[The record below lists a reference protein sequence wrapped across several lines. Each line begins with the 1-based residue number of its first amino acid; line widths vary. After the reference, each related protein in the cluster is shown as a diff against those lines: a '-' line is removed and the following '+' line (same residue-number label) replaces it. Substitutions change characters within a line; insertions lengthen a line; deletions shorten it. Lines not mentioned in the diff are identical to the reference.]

1 MDLRICKCITASA
14 RVWQTILAAIVR
26 SSAGGNRGTQRGGV
40 ARTTH
45 HARLGTGGVLAH
57 IGARSV
63 CAGIA
68 ALAIGV
74 TLSVCRHVAGPA
86 GAVLRAESAV
96 FSGFETI
103 RPKSLEHR
111 ASLVRVA
118 SLETGFAFE
127 SAVQEA
133 GPPASTSGDASF
145 GERFLFDRKLASF
158 DERFAGA
165 DISVADVEGGTSDV
179 LNYASLPL
187 QDPGEHAI
195 GQPLAGRS
203 APKLARTASSPPPS
217 AAKKRVAT
225 S

>member
-1 MDLRICKCITASA
+1 ADYSCRN
-14 RVWQTILAAIVR
+14 R
-26 SSAGGNRGTQRGGV
+26 SLSCGRKSGTQRGGV

-74 TLSVCRHVAGPA
+74 ALDSACRHVAGRA
-86 GAVLRAESAV
+86 SAVLRAESAV
-96 FSGFETI
+96 FSDFETI
-103 RPKSLEHR
+103 RPKSLDHR

-133 GPPASTSGDASF
+133 GPPASTNRDASF

-165 DISVADVEGGTSDV
+165 DI
-179 LNYASLPL
+179 
-187 QDPGEHAI
+187 
-195 GQPLAGRS
+195 
-203 APKLARTASSPPPS
+203 
-217 AAKKRVAT
+217 
-225 S
+225 